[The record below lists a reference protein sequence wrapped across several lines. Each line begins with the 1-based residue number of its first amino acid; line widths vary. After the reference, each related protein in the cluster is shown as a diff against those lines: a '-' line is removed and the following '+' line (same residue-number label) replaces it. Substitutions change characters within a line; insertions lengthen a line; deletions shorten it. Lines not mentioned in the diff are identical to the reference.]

1 MSKYMASIGVVLVSH
16 LISVSRANAQ
26 EIGSRAHPETA
37 LPQFEVASIKL
48 NPWTN
53 EGRSG
58 VYIER
63 NMLRAE
69 HVDLYLL
76 VEFAYGLPPDS
87 YQLSGGPGW
96 ARRGVLSD
104 VSGAESLLF
113 QVTAK
118 PAAGSRPSM
127 DQFRLMLQALLAD
140 RFRLRVRRAVKNVP
154 VFNLVVTR
162 DGPKLKPSAPDAKE
176 SLAMREGRLF
186 RMRATHV
193 PLSTLVEH
201 LADPSHGAGRP
212 VFDRTGLAGFYDFEI
227 EWIRNDVAAPP
238 SDSHV
243 NDVGGPSIFTAL
255 QQRLGLKLEPG
266 VAPLETIVIVHA
278 EKPSEN

>member
-16 LISVSRANAQ
+16 LISVSRASAQ
-26 EIGSRAHPETA
+26 EIGPRSQPETA
-37 LPQFEVASIKL
+37 SPRFEVASIKL
-48 NPWTN
+48 HPWTN
-53 EGRSG
+53 EGRVG
-58 VYIER
+58 VFIVG
-63 NMLRAE
+63 NVLRAE

-87 YQLSGGPGW
+87 YQLTGGPGW

-113 QVTAK
+113 QITAK
-118 PAAGSRPSM
+118 PAVGSHPPIE
-127 DQFRLMLQALLAD
+127 QYRLMLQALLAD
-140 RFRLRVRRAVKNVP
+140 RFRLQVRRAVKNVP

-162 DGPKLKPSAPDAKE
+162 GGPKLKPSAPDAKE
-176 SLAMREGRLF
+176 SLAMREGKLF
-186 RMRATHV
+186 RMRARHV
-193 PLSTLVEH
+193 PLATLVEH
-201 LADPSHGAGRP
+201 LANPDHGAGRP

-238 SDSHV
+238 S
-243 NDVGGPSIFTAL
+243 GGQFADAGGASLFTAL
-255 QQRLGLKLEPG
+255 QRLGLKLESG
-266 VAPLETIVIVHA
+266 VAPLETIVIDHA